1 MKKKVLQNMEHVE
14 DWEKIFDI
22 MNDGMYIT
30 NAEGLTLKVNQAY
43 EQITGLDSKNLI
55 GKYMSD
61 IVKQGYLST
70 SITQQVIKT
79 QKSITIEQ
87 QIINGKKVALRGIPI
102 FEEGTIKMVVSFVRD
117 ISVINKMQQELNHS
131 KVIIAQYQKQ
141 LNDLQKNSFIAE
153 SPEFKKVIFIAQKVA
168 NVDSTVLILGESG
181 TGKEIVAKEI
191 HEKSNRC
198 KNLFLKINCGAIPEQ
213 LLESELFGYEGG
225 AFTGAKKNGHIG
237 IFEMANKGTVFLDE
251 IGDMPLHLQVKLLR
265 VLQEKTITRIGSTK
279 SISIDTRVIAATNQN
294 IAEMVQKKEFRQDL
308 YYRLNVVS
316 IEIPPLRK
324 RKTYIIPLIDHFV
337 KKFNQKYQLQ
347 KRLSPNLLKYFVEY
361 DWPGNVRELENI
373 IERILVLSEE
383 CEICYSPSLLPWTSE
398 TEQQQ
403 KENKTIFSTEQYE
416 NISLKEAYEKVE
428 CMLLQRASEKY
439 KTTYEIAEALQISQP
454 SVSRK
459 LKKYN
464 ITKKC

>member
-1 MKKKVLQNMEHVE
+1 
-14 DWEKIFDI
+14 
-22 MNDGMYIT
+22 
-30 NAEGLTLKVNQAY
+30 
-43 EQITGLDSKNLI
+43 
-55 GKYMSD
+55 
-61 IVKQGYLST
+61 
-70 SITQQVIKT
+70 
-79 QKSITIEQ
+79 
-87 QIINGKKVALRGIPI
+87 
-102 FEEGTIKMVVSFVRD
+102 
-117 ISVINKMQQELNHS
+117 
-131 KVIIAQYQKQ
+131 
-141 LNDLQKNSFIAE
+141 
-153 SPEFKKVIFIAQKVA
+153 
-168 NVDSTVLILGESG
+168 
-181 TGKEIVAKEI
+181 
-191 HEKSNRC
+191 
-198 KNLFLKINCGAIPEQ
+198 
-213 LLESELFGYEGG
+213 
-225 AFTGAKKNGHIG
+225 
-237 IFEMANKGTVFLDE
+237 MANKGTVFLDE

-324 RKTYIIPLIDHFV
+324 RKTDIIPLIDHFV